1 MGVPK
6 LTKFGKSPKPLKNY
20 IAYKST
26 EGEEPMDSEKYT
38 YQIAWSEEDQEYV
51 ATVAEF
57 PSLSW
62 LDKDRRRAEDGLIDL
77 VSEVIEDMTSAGE
90 SVPTPLGQRNFSGKF
105 NVRTT
110 PTLHRLLVTKASF
123 EGVSLNALI
132 NQKLA
137 SA

>member
-1 MGVPK
+1 
-6 LTKFGKSPKPLKNY
+6 
-20 IAYKST
+20 
-26 EGEEPMDSEKYT
+26 MDSEKYT